1 MMKQRNT
8 KTMQTDAFIC
18 KSRIFAIIKIKKAN
32 GFKEKTIMNN
42 QIRYHLYTTVAV
54 RIVDDRH

>member
-1 MMKQRNT
+1 MRSFVNLVFLQLG
-8 KTMQTDAFIC
+8 
-18 KSRIFAIIKIKKAN
+18 IKIKRAN
-32 GFKEKTIMNN
+32 GLKEKTIVNN